1 MSEKMLLEIANDSLT
16 PKKSD
21 KQSSSDLFERLREE
35 DEDGLD
41 YEIESYEVISE
52 YRQKTLI
59 NKIQYY
65 KLLMPAQRVS
75 KSFKDLSMSF
85 KFNPL
90 SGDLITLKNENAIA
104 RAVRNIVSTTPGEKL
119 FDPEFGSSVS
129 EILFENVDDI
139 TAVSIEDEIQSCLG
153 NYEPRVE
160 LIDVDVDPNFDENQ
174 FDVLITYRIVGVD
187 IPPSQLEFALLPSR

>member
-1 MSEKMLLEIANDSLT
+1 
-16 PKKSD
+16 
-21 KQSSSDLFERLREE
+21 
-35 DEDGLD
+35 
-41 YEIESYEVISE
+41 
-52 YRQKTLI
+52 
-59 NKIQYY
+59 
-65 KLLMPAQRVS
+65 MPAQRVS
-75 KSFKDLSMSF
+75 KSFKDISMSF

-119 FDPEFGSSVS
+119 FSPDFGSSVS

-139 TAVSIEDEIQSCLG
+139 TAVSIKDEISSSLA

-160 LIDVDVDPNFDENQ
+160 LIDVKVDPNFDENQ
-174 FDVLITYRIVGVD
+174 FDVLITYRIIGVD